1 MLMTELAEK
10 SIRVGPIRRYRD
22 LLVYQQAYRLALAV
36 SQLSKAFPRQE
47 QNELGR
53 QIRRCSR
60 SIAANIIEGWA
71 KRESAAEFKRH
82 LQIAI
87 GECEETR
94 FWLDLACD
102 ESCAPKA
109 KTEPLEAEY
118 AKLGMMIHNLW
129 KEWRK
134 LS

>member
-1 MLMTELAEK
+1 MEEK
-10 SIRVGPIRRYRD
+10 AIRAGPIRRYRD

-36 SQLSKAFPRQE
+36 SQLSKRFPRHE

-60 SIAANIIEGWA
+60 SIAANIVEGWA
-71 KRESAAEFKRH
+71 KRESSAEFKRD

-102 ESCAPKA
+102 EGCAPEA
-109 KTEPLEAEY
+109 KVELLGAEY

-134 LS
+134 L

>member
-1 MLMTELAEK
+1 MLMTNSPEK
-10 SIRVGPIRRYRD
+10 SLRAGPIRRYSD
-22 LLVYQQAYRLALAV
+22 LLVYQQSYRLALAI
-36 SQLSKAFPRQE
+36 SQLSKSFPRQE

-60 SIAANIIEGWA
+60 SIAANIVEGWA
-71 KRESAAEFKRH
+71 KRESSAEFRRH
-82 LQIAI
+82 LQIGI

-102 ESCAPKA
+102 EGCAPKA
-109 KTEPLEAEY
+109 RSEPLEVEY
-118 AKLGMMIHNLW
+118 AKLGMMIRNLW